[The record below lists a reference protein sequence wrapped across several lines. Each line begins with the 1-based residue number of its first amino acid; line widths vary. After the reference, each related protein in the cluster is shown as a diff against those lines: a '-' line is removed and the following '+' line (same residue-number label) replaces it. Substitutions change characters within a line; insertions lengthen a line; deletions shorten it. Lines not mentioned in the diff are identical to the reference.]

1 MSEQDDMKRLLA
13 NMSALVARQT
23 LAQPFG
29 QQFSGDRDVYGA
41 AGYPQTI
48 QPRDYLAK
56 YLREDIA
63 QRIVDAEPEE
73 TWRVPPMI
81 YDNPAGNQDA
91 DAAAVTP
98 FTAAILDLTDIERV
112 PDSLEAETPNLW
124 EALAQ
129 ADKYAGIGE
138 YGLLVLGINDGGT
151 LDKPLTPPKGKNGR
165 GIKSLL
171 YLTPLH
177 QSQADIATWDTD
189 SSSPRFGKPMTYTCN
204 FGDITGSGEGVLG
217 MSSRAVHWTRV
228 IHIAENAGGTGVYGL
243 PRLQSI
249 YNRLEDLL
257 KIMAGSGESAWRL
270 MYKGLVASTKDGYA
284 MAEDDSEIAD
294 KVDEY
299 IHDMKRFLLLEGMD
313 VKIEGGEIVDPS
325 PVVKI
330 VIAIIS
336 AATGIPQRIL
346 LGSERGELSSTQD
359 ETRWKES
366 IQARQVQFAE
376 PRIVRKVVNR
386 LIFAGVLPMPENGRY
401 TVEWPSL
408 FEPTE
413 SQQAEINSKRAGIIA
428 QLSPPGAPDAYVD
441 ESEVRML
448 AMLPPRESSPAAA
461 VLDGEDNAPNE

>member
-91 DAAAVTP
+91 DATAVTP
-98 FTAAILDLTDIERV
+98 FTTAIIDLTDRERV

-138 YGLLVLGINDGGT
+138 YGLLVLGINDGGA

-189 SSSPRFGKPMTYTCN
+189 PSSPRFGKPLTYTCN

-228 IHIAENAGGTGVYGL
+228 IHIAENSGGTGVYGL

-359 ETRWKES
+359 EIRWKES

-401 TVEWPSL
+401 TVEWLSL

-413 SQQAEINSKRAGIIA
+413 SQQAEINSKRAGVIA

-441 ESEVRML
+441 ENEVRML
-448 AMLPPRESSPAAA
+448 AMLPPREISPTTA

>member
-1 MSEQDDMKRLLA
+1 MSEQEDMQRLIA

-29 QQFSGDRDVYGA
+29 QQFGGTRDVYAA

-56 YLREDIA
+56 YLREDVA

-73 TWRVPPMI
+73 TWRVPPII
-81 YDNPAGNQDA
+81 YDNPAANQDA

-98 FTAAILDLTDIERV
+98 FTSAVMDITDRERV
-112 PDSLEAETPNLW
+112 PDSPESETPNLW

-138 YGLLVLGINDGGT
+138 YGLLVLGINDGRP
-151 LDKPLTPPKGKNGR
+151 LDQPLEPPKGKNGR
-165 GIKSLL
+165 GPKGLL

-177 QSQADIATWDTD
+177 QSQADITTWDTNQ
-189 SSSPRFGKPMTYTCN
+189 SSPRFGKPVTYTCN
-204 FGDITGSGEGVLG
+204 FGDITGSGDGVLG
-217 MSSRAVHWTRV
+217 VSSRVVHWSRV

-243 PRLQSI
+243 PRLQSV

-270 MYKGLVASTKDGYA
+270 LYKGLVASTKDGYDLNDS
-284 MAEDDSEIAD
+284 DDTIAD
-294 KVDEY
+294 RVDEY

-330 VIAIIS
+330 IIAIIS

-359 ETRWKES
+359 ESRWKES
-366 IQARQVQFAE
+366 IQARQVQYAE
-376 PRIVRKVVNR
+376 PRIVRKVINR
-386 LIFAGVLPMPENGRY
+386 LIYAGVLPMPENGRY

-413 SQQAEINSKRAGIIA
+413 VEQAEINLKRASVIA
-428 QLSPPGAPDAYVD
+428 QLSPAGAPDAYVGED
-441 ESEVRML
+441 EVRLL
-448 AMLPPRESSPAAA
+448 AMFPPRKVDPATA
-461 VLDGEDNAPNE
+461 VLDAEDNAPNE